1 MIYFLEKI
9 KGGDNDA
16 LSHHCHTLIY
26 NMERQRMADK
36 GLFQHDDVDISI
48 KVRCHTQYSTVFKVP
63 KKKIS
68 SVQPK
73 TP

>member
-1 MIYFLEKI
+1 MIYFLEKK

-48 KVRCHTQYSTVFKVP
+48 KVRC
-63 KKKIS
+63 
-68 SVQPK
+68 
-73 TP
+73 